1 MGFLTAIEQSGFCT
15 WVRES
20 GSMWAYPLILFL
32 HTVGL
37 GFVVGTCM
45 VVDLRLLGYAPRI
58 PLKPIE
64 RFFPYLWAGFWI
76 SAISGTI
83 LLAADATT
91 KVISTIFYVKMAF
104 IILGVC
110 LIPTL
115 RRSVLGD
122 GSGRAGASAS
132 MKGKIVAA
140 ISLACWAGAITAGR
154 LQAYL
159 GPVSGAAGLTN
170 HF

>member
-1 MGFLTAIEQSGFCT
+1 MSFLTAIEQSGFCT

-45 VVDLRLLGYAPRI
+45 VIDLRLLGYAPRI

-64 RFFPYLWAGFWI
+64 RFFPLLWAGFWI

-104 IILGVC
+104 IALGVS
-110 LIPTL
+110 LIPKL
-115 RRSVLGD
+115 RTSVLRD
-122 GSGRAGASAS
+122 GGVPVS
-132 MKGKIVAA
+132 KGKLVAA

-159 GPVSGAAGLTN
+159 GPVSGATGLTN

>member
-91 KVISTIFYVKMAF
+91 NVATLFRRLGSEKVAPTGQ
-104 IILGVC
+104 LGRC
-110 LIPTL
+110 
-115 RRSVLGD
+115 
-122 GSGRAGASAS
+122 
-132 MKGKIVAA
+132 
-140 ISLACWAGAITAGR
+140 ACT
-154 LQAYL
+154 
-159 GPVSGAAGLTN
+159 V
-170 HF
+170 

>member
-1 MGFLTAIEQSGFCT
+1 MGLLTAIEQSGFST

-45 VVDLRLLGYAPRI
+45 VVDLRLLGCAPRI
-58 PLKPIE
+58 PLKPVE

-91 KVISTIFYVKMAF
+91 KVVSTIFYIKMSF
-104 IILGVC
+104 ITLGVC
-110 LIPTL
+110 LIPLL
-115 RRSVLGD
+115 RRSLRVD
-122 GSGRAGASAS
+122 AGGATPSPKAR
-132 MKGKIVAA
+132 IVAA
-140 ISLACWAGAITAGR
+140 VSLACWAGAITAGR

-159 GPVSGAAGLTN
+159 GPVSGASGLTN

>member
-1 MGFLTAIEQSGFCT
+1 MSFLTAIEQSGFCT

-45 VVDLRLLGYAPRI
+45 VIDLRLLGYAPRI

-64 RFFPYLWAGFWI
+64 RFFPLLWAGFWI

-104 IILGVC
+104 IALGVS
-110 LIPTL
+110 LISKL
-115 RRSVLGD
+115 RTSVLRD
-122 GSGRAGASAS
+122 GSVPVSN
-132 MKGKIVAA
+132 GKLVAA

-159 GPVSGAAGLTN
+159 GPVSGATGLTN

>member
-1 MGFLTAIEQSGFCT
+1 MGFLTAIEQSGFST

-20 GSMWAYPLILFL
+20 GSVWAYPLILFL

-45 VVDLRLLGYAPRI
+45 VVDLRLLGCAPRL
-58 PLKPIE
+58 PLKPVE

-91 KVISTIFYVKMAF
+91 KVVSTIFYVKMSF
-104 IILGVC
+104 ITLGVC
-110 LIPTL
+110 LIPML
-115 RRSVLGD
+115 RRSLRVG
-122 GSGRAGASAS
+122 GSATAST
-132 MKGKIVAA
+132 KTRIVAA
-140 ISLACWAGAITAGR
+140 LSLACWAGAITAGR

>member
-1 MGFLTAIEQSGFCT
+1 MSFLTAIEQSGFCT

-37 GFVVGTCM
+37 GFVAGTCM
-45 VVDLRLLGYAPRI
+45 VIDLRLLGYAPRI

-64 RFFPYLWAGFWI
+64 RFFPLLWAGFWI

-104 IILGVC
+104 IALGVS
-110 LIPTL
+110 LIPKL
-115 RRSVLGD
+115 RTSVLRD
-122 GSGRAGASAS
+122 GSVPVSN
-132 MKGKIVAA
+132 GKLVAA

-159 GPVSGAAGLTN
+159 GPVSGATGLTN

>member
-1 MGFLTAIEQSGFCT
+1 MGFLTAIEQSGFST

-20 GSMWAYPLILFL
+20 GSVWAYPLILFL

-45 VVDLRLLGYAPRI
+45 VVDLRLLGCAPRL
-58 PLKPIE
+58 PLKPVE

-76 SAISGTI
+76 SALSGTI

-91 KVISTIFYVKMAF
+91 KVVSTIFYVKMSF
-104 IILGVC
+104 ITLGVC
-110 LIPTL
+110 LIPML
-115 RRSVLGD
+115 RRSLRVG
-122 GSGRAGASAS
+122 GSAMAST
-132 MKGKIVAA
+132 KTRIVAA
-140 ISLACWAGAITAGR
+140 LSLACWAGAITAGR

>member
-1 MGFLTAIEQSGFCT
+1 MSFLTAIEQSGFCT

-37 GFVVGTCM
+37 GFVAGTCM
-45 VVDLRLLGYAPRI
+45 VIDLRLLGYAPRI

-64 RFFPYLWAGFWI
+64 RFFPLLWAGFWI

-104 IILGVC
+104 IALGVS
-110 LIPTL
+110 LIPKL
-115 RRSVLGD
+115 RASVLRD
-122 GSGRAGASAS
+122 GGVPVSN
-132 MKGKIVAA
+132 GKLVAA

-159 GPVSGAAGLTN
+159 GPVSGATGLTN